1 MESGKIL
8 KNTII
13 LTLSGVIAKTVDFS
27 FRAWYSGILGKEAM
41 GIFSLC
47 MSAFG
52 ILLSFSSAGLGAA
65 VSRLVSLRLSHGE
78 ESGVRKIMRCAIG
91 TVLVLGTLSIVIV
104 LINADA
110 IAKKYLNN
118 SRCAAPLC
126 RYLPSIIFMG
136 ISYCTKGYFYARR
149 SVLIPASSEFI
160 EQITKVST
168 ISLLLN
174 RSKDFGKTAQCCA
187 VFSGLSIGEG
197 ASCLYLLLWYFSEIR
212 KTSALKTAAARTH
225 ESILSS
231 LLSLS
236 VPISLSSVSTSFL
249 RAAEDVLT
257 IRGFCLF
264 GMSAASAMGRFGL
277 IHGMVMPLLIFP
289 LTLIS
294 SFMALLVPEIS
305 RAKENGNLCSVVKK
319 TYSVSYFC
327 GIVIFAV
334 FFVFSNEISQKVY
347 ATSECAP
354 YIKVMCVLCPI
365 MILDSIGTGILS
377 GLGLQIKLL
386 FYSLLDGALRIGI
399 VYFALP
405 RFGTFAFIA
414 TIFISNLLTFSLTF
428 SAVNRK
434 CGKTLFRDVIF
445 RPLGIFKKSRG
456 KISLW
461 RFRL

>member
-1 MESGKIL
+1 MENGKIL
-8 KNTII
+8 KNTVI
-13 LTLSGVIAKTVDFS
+13 LTFSGIIAKTIDFS
-27 FRAWYSGILGKEAM
+27 FRAGYSAILGKEAM

-52 ILLSFSSAGLGAA
+52 IILNFSSAGLGAS
-65 VSRLVSLRLSHGE
+65 VSRLVSLRLTHGE
-78 ESGVRKIMRCAIG
+78 ESGTKKIMRCAIG
-91 TVLVLGTLSIVIV
+91 TVLILGMLSIVIV
-104 LINADA
+104 FINSDF
-110 IAKKYLNN
+110 IASAYLNDT
-118 SRCAAPLC
+118 RCAAPLRC
-126 RYLPSIIFMG
+126 YLPSIIFMG

-149 SVLIPASSEFI
+149 SVIIPASSEFI
-160 EQITKVST
+160 EQITKVSV
-168 ISLLLN
+168 ISLFLKQSREL
-174 RSKDFGKTAQCCA
+174 GKIAQCCA
-187 VFSGLSIGEG
+187 VFSGLSVGEG
-197 ASCLYLLLWYFSEIR
+197 ASCLYLLLWYFYKSRNIPAPKRNE
-212 KTSALKTAAARTH
+212 KV
-225 ESILSS
+225 ILS

-236 VPISLSSVSTSFL
+236 LPISLSAVSTSLL

-264 GMSAASAMGRFGL
+264 GMSAAGAMGRFGL

-305 RAKENGNLCSVVKK
+305 RAKESGNLCGIVKK

-334 FFVFSNEISQKVY
+334 FFIFSSEISQKVY
-347 ATSECAP
+347 GTSEGAL
-354 YIKVMCVLCPI
+354 YIKTMSALCPI

-386 FYSLLDGALRIGI
+386 FYSLFDGILRIVI
-399 VYFALP
+399 IYFALP
-405 RFGTFAFIA
+405 HFGTCAFVA

-434 CGKTLFRDVIF
+434 CEKTLFRDVIL
-445 RPLGIFKKSRG
+445 RPFGIFSKRPG